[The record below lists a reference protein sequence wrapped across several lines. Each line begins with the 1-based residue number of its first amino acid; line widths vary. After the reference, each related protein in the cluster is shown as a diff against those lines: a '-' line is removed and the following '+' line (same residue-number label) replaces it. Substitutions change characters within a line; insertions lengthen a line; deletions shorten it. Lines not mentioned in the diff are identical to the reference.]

1 MNGQT
6 YQHILVAIDLRADN
20 HPVLD
25 KAIALA
31 KTHSAKL
38 SVIHVDVDL
47 REIYTEMI
55 DIDIGELQ
63 DHALTETRKKMEQVL
78 TGLGFPLEKKLVIS
92 GDLGEQV
99 NEAIARYGID
109 LLVCGHHQNFWSL
122 LISSARQLMNQVECD
137 MLVVPIKG

>member
-63 DHALTETRKKMEQVL
+63 DHALAETRKKMEQVL
-78 TGLGFPLEKKLVIS
+78 AGIGFPLEKKLVIS

-137 MLVVPIKG
+137 MLVVPIKD

>member
-78 TGLGFPLEKKLVIS
+78 AGLGFPLEKKLVIS
-92 GDLGEQV
+92 SDLGEQV

>member
-63 DHALTETRKKMEQVL
+63 DHALTETRNKMEQIL
-78 TGLGFPLEKKLVIS
+78 AGLGFPLEKKLVIS

>member
-63 DHALTETRKKMEQVL
+63 DHALAETRKKMEQVL
-78 TGLGFPLEKKLVIS
+78 AELGFPLEKKLVIS

>member
-1 MNGQT
+1 M
-6 YQHILVAIDLRADN
+6 
-20 HPVLD
+20 
-25 KAIALA
+25 
-31 KTHSAKL
+31 
-38 SVIHVDVDL
+38 
-47 REIYTEMI
+47 
-55 DIDIGELQ
+55 
-63 DHALTETRKKMEQVL
+63 
-78 TGLGFPLEKKLVIS
+78 IS

>member
-6 YQHILVAIDLRADN
+6 YQHILVAIDLRGDN
-20 HPVLD
+20 NPVLA

-63 DHALTETRKKMEQVL
+63 DHALTETRKKMDLVL
-78 TGLGFPLEKKLVIS
+78 AGLGFPLEKKLVIS

-137 MLVVPIKG
+137 MLVVPIKD

>member
-55 DIDIGELQ
+55 
-63 DHALTETRKKMEQVL
+63 M
-78 TGLGFPLEKKLVIS
+78 P
-92 GDLGEQV
+92 
-99 NEAIARYGID
+99 
-109 LLVCGHHQNFWSL
+109 
-122 LISSARQLMNQVECD
+122 
-137 MLVVPIKG
+137 

>member
-1 MNGQT
+1 MSGQT

-20 HPVLD
+20 HKVLD
-25 KAIALA
+25 KAIGLA

-55 DIDIGELQ
+55 DIDLGELQ
-63 DHALTETRKKMEQVL
+63 HHALAETKKKMEQAIE
-78 TGLGFPLEKKLVIS
+78 GIGFPLEKKLVIY

-99 NEAIARYGID
+99 NEAISRYGID

-122 LISSARQLMNQVECD
+122 LISSARQLMNNVECD
-137 MLVVPIKG
+137 MLVVPIKD

>member
-55 DIDIGELQ
+55 DIGELQ
-63 DHALTETRKKMEQVL
+63 DHALTETRNKMEQIL
-78 TGLGFPLEKKLVIS
+78 AGLGFPLEKKLVIS

>member
-63 DHALTETRKKMEQVL
+63 DHALAETRKKMEQVL
-78 TGLGFPLEKKLVIS
+78 AGLGFPLEKKLVIS

>member
-63 DHALTETRKKMEQVL
+63 DHALTETRKKMDLVL
-78 TGLGFPLEKKLVIS
+78 AGLGFPLEKKLVIS

>member
-63 DHALTETRKKMEQVL
+63 DHALTETRTKMEQILAGV
-78 TGLGFPLEKKLVIS
+78 GFPLEKKLVIS

-99 NEAIARYGID
+99 NEAIERYGID

-122 LISSARQLMNQVECD
+122 LISSARQLMNQVDCD
-137 MLVVPIKG
+137 MLVVPIKD